1 MKTRPLTRIHDHSAM
16 VTVLETG
23 HAGLTTGM
31 ALVFLGRQ
39 VAGIIWYP
47 MQIGRMRNRITSG

>member
-23 HAGLTTGM
+23 HVGLTTGVTL
-31 ALVFLGRQ
+31 AFLGRQ
-39 VAGIIWYP
+39 VAGVDGYP
-47 MQIGRMRNRITSG
+47 IQIGRMRNRTTSG